1 MANSKQSER
10 QRRYHARKKAQAM
23 ALFAHATEIELA
35 WFGVNRDGEHIAIG
49 YDSKPIDL
57 VVRAGATLPE
67 TPKPEDSVDEVSVKR
82 AAREKKV
89 YAPKS
94 WSASGWNE
102 WVHMLHDIA
111 EKGTTDVSKERVIAN
126 LRGWDKLNAKMLSQ
140 AVAVIEAL
148 PDVPDWYAHLP
159 LAEES

>member
-1 MANSKQSER
+1 MADSKQSER
-10 QRRYHARKKAQAM
+10 QRRYHVRKKAQAM
-23 ALFAHATEIELA
+23 ALFAHATEIDLA
-35 WFGVNRDGEHIAIG
+35 WFGVNRDGEHVAIG
-49 YDSKPIDL
+49 YDGKPIDL

-89 YAPKS
+89 YAPRS
-94 WSASGWNE
+94 W
-102 WVHMLHDIA
+102 DA
-111 EKGTTDVSKERVIAN
+111 EKWNRVVEQLKSRDFSKDEARSEIAQGKT
-126 LRGWDKLNAKMLSQ
+126 LDDKQKRHAL
-140 AVAVIEAL
+140 AVIDAV